1 MKKLMM
7 IACMMLFS
15 TAMFADKGDIMIGG
29 GISYGFHSSIPTTRT
44 SVLVS
49 RVPTNSWRISVLPLR

>member
-15 TAMFADKGDIMIGG
+15 TAMFAEKGDLFVGG
-29 GISYGFHSSIPTTRT
+29 GISYGMGSDYTFLGWLSLFAARPR
-44 SVLVS
+44 S
-49 RVPTNSWRISVLPLR
+49 RMYLYCN